1 MIQDKRGRQYTL
13 TRRLIGPQGIMLA
26 VMDGEH
32 LVARFVYDPRKHA
45 VSEALVYLEA
55 DKRQGLATAVYD
67 LLEAETGR
75 PLRPSPRLLG
85 DGKLFWAARR
95 RR

>member
-1 MIQDKRGRQYTL
+1 MIQDKRGRRYTV

-26 VMDGEH
+26 VMDDAR
-32 LVARFVYDPRKHA
+32 LVARFIYDPRKHA

-55 DKRQGLATAVYD
+55 DRRQGLATAVYD

-75 PLRPSPRLLG
+75 PLKPSPRLLG
-85 DGKLFWAARR
+85 DGKHFWAARR
-95 RR
+95 GR